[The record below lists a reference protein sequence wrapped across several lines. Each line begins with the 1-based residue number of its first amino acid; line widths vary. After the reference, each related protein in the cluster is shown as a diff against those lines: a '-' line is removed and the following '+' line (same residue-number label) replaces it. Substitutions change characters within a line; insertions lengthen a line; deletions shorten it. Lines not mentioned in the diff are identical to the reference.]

1 MKCVQCGSELVD
13 GALFCRVCDTKV
25 ENKAPMKFCPNCG
38 EELVSGASFCR
49 KCGYDILNGEYNDHP
64 DVQREEVSEKKH
76 TVKDKILCIWNGFD
90 WAMQAGMIF
99 CGIIGYLFVLALL
112 ANNWVGVWISVGQLV
127 VIGVLLL
134 IHFGKI
140 RMKQESIKY
149 VLIGIVVA
157 LSVLYLKTFHMVV

>member
-1 MKCVQCGSELVD
+1 
-13 GALFCRVCDTKV
+13 
-25 ENKAPMKFCPNCG
+25 MKFCPNCG

-64 DVQREEVSEKKH
+64 DARREEVSEKRR
-76 TVKDKILCIWNGFD
+76 TVKDRILSVWNSLD

-99 CGIIGYLFVLALL
+99 CGIISYLFVLALL
-112 ANNWVGVWISVGQLV
+112 ASNWAGVWISVSQLV

-140 RMKQESIKY
+140 RMKQESVKY
-149 VLIGIVVA
+149 VFVGIVVA
-157 LSVLYLKTFHMVV
+157 LSVLYLKTF

>member
-13 GALFCRVCDTKV
+13 GALFCRVCGTKV

-49 KCGYDILNGEYNDHP
+49 KCGYDILNGEYNDH
-64 DVQREEVSEKKH
+64 VEERREEVSEKKH
-76 TVKDKILCIWNGFD
+76 TVKDRILSAWNGLD
-90 WAMQAGMIF
+90 LAMQTGMIF
-99 CGIIGYLFVLALL
+99 CGIIVYLFILALL
-112 ANNWVGVWISVGQLV
+112 ANNWAGVWISVGQLV

-140 RMKQESIKY
+140 RPKKEVVKY
-149 VLIGIVVA
+149 VFVGIVVA
-157 LSVLYLKTFHMVV
+157 LSVLYLKAFHIAA